1 MSLRARLIV
10 GLLALAAVGLVAL
23 AAVTYAEQRNF
34 LYDRVDDQTK
44 AAVGF
49 GDRGPI
55 AALGGGGYDHDPG
68 GPPDGDRGPGGGPP
82 VGTWLFLRDASGNVT
97 RSFSASPY
105 TTT

>member
-34 LYDRVDDQTK
+34 LYDRVDVQTK

-55 AALGGGGYDHDPG
+55 AALGARGGGA
-68 GPPDGDRGPGGGPP
+68 PGGGRRRGGGDPP
-82 VGTWLFLRDASGNVT
+82 PTPGAVPRTASAAPAEAR
-97 RSFSASPY
+97 RSARGCSCA
-105 TTT
+105 